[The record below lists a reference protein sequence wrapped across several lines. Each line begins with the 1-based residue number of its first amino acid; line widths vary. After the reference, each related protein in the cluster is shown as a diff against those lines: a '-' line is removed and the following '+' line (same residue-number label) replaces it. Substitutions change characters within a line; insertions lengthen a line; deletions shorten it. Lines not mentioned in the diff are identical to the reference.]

1 MLSPTHIVFLLLVI
15 LLALVVF
22 GPKRLPE
29 LGSSVGKALQEFR
42 KASAS
47 TMDEVRSVSSS
58 VNPAH
63 PAHPAPASVEAQ
75 PSGVEPAVSAPPV
88 AEPKPTD

>member
-29 LGSSVGKALQEFR
+29 LGSSVGKALHEFR

-47 TMDEVRSVSSS
+47 TMDEVRSVTNA
-58 VNPAH
+58 VH
-63 PAHPAPASVEAQ
+63 PSPVGGEPRTTDGEAPIAA
-75 PSGVEPAVSAPPV
+75 APV
-88 AEPKPTD
+88 AEANPTD

>member
-29 LGSSVGKALQEFR
+29 LGNSVGRAIQEFR
-42 KASAS
+42 KASSS
-47 TMDEVRSVSSS
+47 TMDEVRSVTSS
-58 VNPAH
+58 VTTTPTTT
-63 PAHPAPASVEAQ
+63 VETKTTE
-75 PSGVEPAVSAPPV
+75 VEHVPAVAPV
-88 AEPKPTD
+88 AEVKPGD

>member
-47 TMDEVRSVSSS
+47 TMDEVRSVTNS
-58 VNPAH
+58 VNT
-63 PAHPAPASVEAQ
+63 APTNVEAKT
-75 PSGVEPAVSAPPV
+75 PEVEPAVTVAPV
-88 AEPKPTD
+88 SESKPTG

>member
-1 MLSPTHIVFLLLVI
+1 MLSPSHLFILLLVI

-42 KASAS
+42 KASSA
-47 TMDEVRSVSSS
+47 TMDEVRSVSTSGSPTPSS
-58 VNPAH
+58 VEPNTTQADMVPT
-63 PAHPAPASVEAQ
+63 APVPET
-75 PSGVEPAVSAPPV
+75 
-88 AEPKPTD
+88 KPGD

>member
-29 LGSSVGKALQEFR
+29 LGNSVGRAIQEFR
-42 KASAS
+42 KASSS
-47 TMDEVRSVSSS
+47 TMDEVRSVTSS
-58 VNPAH
+58 VTSTPT
-63 PAHPAPASVEAQ
+63 SVETKTTE
-75 PSGVEPAVSAPPV
+75 VEHVTAAAPVPEGKQ
-88 AEPKPTD
+88 AA

>member
-29 LGSSVGKALQEFR
+29 LGSSVGRALQEFR

-47 TMDEVRSVSSS
+47 TMDEVRSVTNS
-58 VNPAH
+58 VT
-63 PAHPAPASVEAQ
+63 AS
-75 PSGVEPAVSAPPV
+75 PTS
-88 AEPKPTD
+88 AEPKIPEAEPIVRSATVSESEPND

>member
-1 MLSPTHIVFLLLVI
+1 MLSPTHIVFLLLLI

-42 KASAS
+42 KASTS
-47 TMDEVRSVSSS
+47 TMDEVRSVTNS
-58 VNPAH
+58 VNPA
-63 PAHPAPASVEAQ
+63 PTTVEPKAPV
-75 PSGVEPAVSAPPV
+75 VEPAVTAAPV
-88 AEPKPTD
+88 TEKKPPD

>member
-47 TMDEVRSVSSS
+47 TMDEVRSATNS
-58 VNPAH
+58 VNPASSSG
-63 PAHPAPASVEAQ
+63 APRDPEVESAVTAA
-75 PSGVEPAVSAPPV
+75 PVVET
-88 AEPKPTD
+88 KPTD

>member
-1 MLSPTHIVFLLLVI
+1 MLSPTHIVFLLLLI

-42 KASAS
+42 RASNS
-47 TMDEVRSVSSS
+47 TMDEVRSVTNS
-58 VNPAH
+58 VTTSPTTAETL
-63 PAHPAPASVEAQ
+63 PTEVAAPAADNKSTE
-75 PSGVEPAVSAPPV
+75 
-88 AEPKPTD
+88 

>member
-1 MLSPTHIVFLLLVI
+1 MLSPTHLVFLLLVI

-47 TMDEVRSVSSS
+47 TMDEVRSVTNA
-58 VNPAH
+58 VNPA
-63 PAHPAPASVEAQ
+63 PTS
-75 PSGVEPAVSAPPV
+75 
-88 AEPKPTD
+88 AEPKTPEVESAVTSAPATETKPTD

>member
-1 MLSPTHIVFLLLVI
+1 MLSPTHIVFVLLLI

-47 TMDEVRSVSSS
+47 TMDEVRSVTNS
-58 VNPAH
+58 V
-63 PAHPAPASVEAQ
+63 S
-75 PSGVEPAVSAPPV
+75 SAPTTGEPRTTDAETAVPAAPV
-88 AEPKPTD
+88 VGTKPTD

>member
-1 MLSPTHIVFLLLVI
+1 VI

-47 TMDEVRSVSSS
+47 TMDEVRSVTNS
-58 VNPAH
+58 VNPASSSAA
-63 PAHPAPASVEAQ
+63 PREPEVESAVTPAPVVET
-75 PSGVEPAVSAPPV
+75 
-88 AEPKPTD
+88 KPTD

>member
-47 TMDEVRSVSSS
+47 TMDEVRSVTNS
-58 VNPAH
+58 VNPASTTVE
-63 PAHPAPASVEAQ
+63 PKAAEVEPVVTAAPSVETK
-75 PSGVEPAVSAPPV
+75 PS
-88 AEPKPTD
+88 D

>member
-47 TMDEVRSVSSS
+47 TMDEVRSVTNS
-58 VNPAH
+58 VNPS
-63 PAHPAPASVEAQ
+63 PTTGEPKGPE
-75 PSGVEPAVSAPPV
+75 VEPAAVVAPV
-88 AEPKPTD
+88 AETKRAD